1 MARRPRFSS
10 TDDKMRAIRA
20 RCAVA
25 PAGSA
30 RETAEGHIQA
40 AEEAQRRGWEG
51 ECNRRLDSAAHVLA
65 RAAHCSSGPSWSR

>member
-20 RCAVA
+20 RCAAA
-25 PAGSA
+25 PAGIA
-30 RETAEGHIQA
+30 RETAEGHVQA

-51 ECNRRLDSAAHVLA
+51 ECNRRLDSAAYALGPDDQ
-65 RAAHCSSGPSWSR
+65 CSSGPSWSR